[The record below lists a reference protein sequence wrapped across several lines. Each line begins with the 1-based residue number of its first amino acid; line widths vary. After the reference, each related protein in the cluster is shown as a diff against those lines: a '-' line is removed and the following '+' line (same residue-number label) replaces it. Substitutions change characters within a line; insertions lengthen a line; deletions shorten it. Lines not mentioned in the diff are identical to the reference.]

1 MVGWLGVWAVGCVL
15 DGWCDG
21 CSVAPVGWVA
31 FGTFFVP
38 GAAVAGRFD
47 LDVYARHVVW
57 PLLVVESSNIST
69 YLRIC
74 VRVS

>member
-1 MVGWLGVWAVGCVL
+1 MVGRLGSWVCVRWVLGCSSWLGGIRH
-15 DGWCDG
+15 
-21 CSVAPVGWVA
+21 
-31 FGTFFVP
+31 FFVP